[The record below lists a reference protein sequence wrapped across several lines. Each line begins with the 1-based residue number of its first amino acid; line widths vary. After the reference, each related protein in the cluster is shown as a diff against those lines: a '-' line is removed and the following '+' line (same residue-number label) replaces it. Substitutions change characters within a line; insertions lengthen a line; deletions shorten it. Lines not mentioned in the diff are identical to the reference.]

1 MQLSPYGGL
10 GGLRGE
16 LMSNNPYQPK
26 PGMAQQLN
34 RQQMS
39 APDMSGHRAD
49 VQARYG
55 LTDEE
60 TTTAIESKG
69 QSLAGRSPV
78 QGATSYYGKPL
89 ETWDSPDT
97 QQLGPMIEGDRRRE
111 LEAQQQR
118 MVDMRSP
125 GQRFEP
131 PQNIGYPPNEE
142 PNSHGCA

>member
-60 TTTAIESKG
+60 TTAAIESRG
-69 QSLAGRSPV
+69 QSLGGRPPV
-78 QGATSYYGKPL
+78 PGATSYDGTPL
-89 ETWDSPDT
+89 GDLGFPCSTDS
-97 QQLGPMIEGDRRRE
+97 
-111 LEAQQQR
+111 
-118 MVDMRSP
+118 S
-125 GQRFEP
+125 
-131 PQNIGYPPNEE
+131 
-142 PNSHGCA
+142 